1 MLQAAVE
8 RCCTKKNVPKPQN
21 FKLIS
26 RSNQPKLERVD
37 PTHEGQIIAC
47 VVKPIVN
54 SETPSMGLGVTC
66 RQVVQSGPG
75 RCPYHERHENIK
87 MLDHEEFRKGFL
99 KTWLEIS
106 FVKVF

>member
-1 MLQAAVE
+1 MSELELLQAAVE
-8 RCCTKKNVPKPQN
+8 RCCTKKNVPKPQT

-26 RSNQPKLERVD
+26 RSNQSKLDRVD

-54 SETPSMGLGVTC
+54 GEIPSMGLGVTC

-75 RCPYHERHENIK
+75 KCPYHERHANIK
-87 MLDHEEFRKGFL
+87 KLKHEEFRTG
-99 KTWLEIS
+99 S
-106 FVKVF
+106 FKF